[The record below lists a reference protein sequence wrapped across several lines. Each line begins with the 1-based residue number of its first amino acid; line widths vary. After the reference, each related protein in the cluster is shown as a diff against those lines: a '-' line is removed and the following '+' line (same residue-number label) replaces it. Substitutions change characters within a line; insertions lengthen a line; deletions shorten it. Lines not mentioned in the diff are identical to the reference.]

1 MGKDGGGDGGG
12 GGGGGGSAAFLY
24 GLIALI
30 YIGLFA
36 VRTNSELG
44 FFFKNNN
51 SHFPT
56 SVVAKNNLCMQV
68 MIWFLSQPKSLDRMK
83 NRWWEFF
90 TSTPGHGDAA
100 IDYHLD
106 EV

>member
-1 MGKDGGGDGGG
+1 MGKDGGGG

-36 VRTNSELG
+36 VRTNYELG
-44 FFFKNNN
+44 FFHKKKNNN
-51 SHFPT
+51 SYFPT

-83 NRWWEFF
+83 NRWWVFF
-90 TSTPGHGDAA
+90 PLQLLKMVMLLL
-100 IDYHLD
+100 III
-106 EV
+106 

>member
-1 MGKDGGGDGGG
+1 MGKDGGG

-36 VRTNSELG
+36 VRTNYELG
-44 FFFKNNN
+44 FFSSKKKNNN
-51 SHFPT
+51 SYFPT

-83 NRWWEFF
+83 NRWWVFF
-90 TSTPGHGDAA
+90 PLQLLKMVMLLL
-100 IDYHLD
+100 III
-106 EV
+106 